1 MGRAWVKRLV
11 VIGIAVLFTAVPQL
25 GVCASEGIQV
35 EEAVYQSQVKKAEV
49 KAVLY
54 KPAKMEGRLPTILVL
69 PGGKGDVVPY
79 EFLSKPLA
87 EAGYVVMAIYYR
99 HWGVSGYDD
108 VDARSALDFL
118 VAKPFVDPNRIAIV
132 GHSRGGMSGLR
143 VIATDSRVKCMVAL
157 EPPTDNEQVLKGIE
171 KHSPIFWKAVFQP
184 MVSAAPEGA
193 PALVNAIEYT
203 DRIKV
208 PIYMVA
214 GLFDM
219 IVPPHMPKAMAKALE
234 ESGNKHVEFEIL
246 PIGHFLSM
254 TSPKLLKLVASKVQL
269 WLDKNL

>member
-11 VIGIAVLFTAVPQL
+11 VIGIAVLFTAVPLL

-35 EEAVYQSQVKKAEV
+35 EEAVYQSQVEKAGV

-54 KPAKMEGRLPTILVL
+54 KPAKTEGRLPTILFL

-79 EFLSKPLA
+79 EFLTKPLA
-87 EAGYVVMAIYYR
+87 EAGYVVLAIYYR

-132 GHSRGGMSGLR
+132 GHSRGGMCGLR

-157 EPPTDNEQVLKGIE
+157 EPPTDIDQINNAIE
-171 KHSPIFWKAVFQP
+171 KHSPYFWKAVMYP
-184 MVSAAPEGA
+184 ILSATPEGA
-193 PALVNAIEYT
+193 PALVSPIKYT

-208 PIYMVA
+208 PIYMVG
-214 GLFDM
+214 GLFDLL
-219 IVPPHMPKAMAKALE
+219 VPPHIPKAMAKALE
-234 ESGNKHVEFEIL
+234 ESGNKDVEFEVL

-254 TSPKLLKLVASKVQL
+254 ASPALHKLVASKVQL